1 MSEEITITIE
11 REIRPKDVF
20 ELLVEFLNKSLKE
33 QYKLRIKQLK
43 KPYFIEFISGNWKDI
58 LKDIL
63 PITMRLHLSFHD
75 GKIAVKFISDMR
87 KSLLVTF
94 LLGAI
99 IMCVPL
105 PISAFSFFVGAVL
118 SMGFIAGEVHEMRNR
133 AKLLK
138 NSIVSFLQGIGKR
151 MRNPA

>member
-11 REIRPKDVF
+11 REIHPEDVF
-20 ELLVEFLNKSLKE
+20 ELLVGFLNEPLKE
-33 QYKLRIKQLK
+33 RYKLKVKQLK
-43 KPYFIEFISGNWKDI
+43 KPYFIEFVSGDWKNI
-58 LKDIL
+58 F
-63 PITMRLHLSFHD
+63 PITVRVYLSFYD
-75 GKIAVKFISDMR
+75 RKIAVKFISDMR

-105 PISAFSFFVGAVL
+105 PISAFSFSVGAVL
-118 SMGFIAGEVHEMRNR
+118 SMGFIGGEVHEMRNR

-151 MRNPA
+151 T

>member
-11 REIRPKDVF
+11 RGIHPEDVF

-63 PITMRLHLSFHD
+63 PITMRVHLSFYD
-75 GKIAVKFISDMR
+75 GKIVVKFTSDMR
-87 KSLLVTF
+87 RSLLVTF
-94 LLGAI
+94 LLGAT
-99 IMCVPL
+99 IMCPLIPFVPS
-105 PISAFSFFVGAVL
+105 ISASSFFVGAIL
-118 SMGFIAGEVHEMRNR
+118 SMGFIAGEVHEMRSR
-133 AKLLK
+133 IKLLK
-138 NSIVSFLQGIGKR
+138 KQYS
-151 MRNPA
+151 